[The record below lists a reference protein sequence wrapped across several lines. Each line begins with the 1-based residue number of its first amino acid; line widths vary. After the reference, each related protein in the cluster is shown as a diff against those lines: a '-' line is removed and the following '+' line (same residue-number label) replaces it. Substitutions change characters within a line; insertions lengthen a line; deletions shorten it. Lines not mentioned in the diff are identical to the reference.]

1 MNYLEGRGLERQ
13 RSRTTFDSQVSCAVV
28 KCGYLWKTSHHLGE
42 RPPKADTF
50 VLTKSS
56 LDQFRNQ
63 HREKLKGSLPLAAIE
78 TVEKLPEDY
87 RSLKITGPFKHP
99 LVLQASGKEDCQEW
113 IKAIENG
120 IQQWRLDSDAS
131 SPTLQKNLKDELD
144 GFQSCLNA
152 VPKMKML
159 YPSLFRPA
167 GDGVLFSAGNELHHE
182 FPMIK
187 YARGGRSI
195 PHERVFKLDNDNL
208 HIMWKKRGRAHSF
221 TFTNTVCLDRVIEVR
236 CGQQTKNFV
245 KFPYTEVESQSFS
258 LMFEKQQGDIF
269 CYSVHE
275 NGVNCVSLDLICDSP
290 KAFEKWTSAMREV
303 IYSRDQRVNRHKFD
317 GVDPVVLWLKRH
329 WSVMSSRHSKGI
341 SVDQA
346 LSFAHRCCSSGAKR
360 KLIRNYVKDVLEAQ
374 CGIAQHNE
382 NLLWNSFLMLFNSL
396 NEQPRLHNIFCKYA
410 KEHPNLGMTP
420 AEFAEFLNREQEES
434 LSLAACAR
442 LMSVHDK
449 FHMMYKQKCAGDNPE
464 SYRLSKSFLSYH
476 GFLSYLRSQ
485 DNSAVNPEHNTV
497 YQEMDQPLTDYFIN
511 SSHNTYLTGRQLKG
525 KSSLEAYV
533 RALLQGCRC
542 VELDCWDGPDEPVI
556 THGLTLTSKI
566 RFRDVVQVIREYAFE
581 ASEFPLILSLEN
593 HCNELQQAIMAD
605 IFVTELGDML
615 ATNNL
620 SDELGIHTLPSP
632 KDLMGKI
639 FLKGKIKVKK
649 KHKIST
655 AIWPGVNVNPIGFS
669 PRLKKT
675 SKVLMSSQSEAVLAR
690 TASSHSFQPRLR
702 SVTTTTIDDKGST
715 NEELYN
721 VVPLEDAMGKLI
733 VYCRAVHYKK
743 NEISGD
749 CCEMYSFNDGV
760 AQDSISG
767 HPRDI
772 LSLANKHIVR
782 TYPKGSRVDSSNYNP
797 QTMWNAGIQMVAIN
811 FQKPDSGMHLNQGKF
826 RKNGGCGYILKPDSL
841 RNREK
846 SNYHP
851 MIKESPKNGKSCYF
865 TIEVLSGQYLHVDE
879 DSQLPIRVD
888 VETVGVPEDCAILS
902 TEPTMDKL
910 NPQFE
915 NTKQLFKIIM
925 PELCLVYFKV
935 HLLNRNKSRLLSQ
948 NVISLDSLRP
958 GIHYIRL
965 RSPTGVKIPHSGL
978 FVRIKLQEFE
988 PSSCKVKGTS
998 RERLLTF

>member
-1 MNYLEGRGLERQ
+1 MNYLEGRVSRSLERQ
-13 RSRTTFDSQVSCAVV
+13 PSRSTSCHVATTTEEKS
-28 KCGYLWKTSHHLGE
+28 GYLWKTFHHPG
-42 RPPKADTF
+42 RTSSKTRYF

-56 LDQFRNQ
+56 LDHFRNH
-63 HREKLKGSLPLAAIE
+63 HREKLKGSIPLAAIDA
-78 TVEKLPEDY
+78 VEKLPEDNN
-87 RSLKITGPFKHP
+87 SFKITDPFKHP
-99 LVLQASGKEDCQEW
+99 LILQASDKEECEDW

-131 SPTLQKNLKDELD
+131 SPALQRKDEVD
-144 GFQSCLNA
+144 SIQSCLNA

-159 YPSLFRPA
+159 YPSLICPV
-167 GDGVLFSAGNELHHE
+167 GEGVLFSASKELHHE

-208 HIMWKKRGRAHSF
+208 HIMWKKRGKAHSF
-221 TFTNTVCLDRVIEVR
+221 SFTNTLCLDRVIEVR

-258 LMFEKQQGDIF
+258 LMFEKQQGEWSQL
-269 CYSVHE
+269 C
-275 NGVNCVSLDLICDSP
+275 SLDLICDSP
-290 KAFEKWTSAMREV
+290 KAFEKWTSAMREI
-303 IYSRDQRVNRHKFD
+303 IYSRDHRVNRHKFD

-329 WSVMSSRHSKGI
+329 WSVMLSRHGKGI

-346 LSFAHRCCSSGAKR
+346 LSFAHRCCNGAKR
-360 KLIRNYVKDVLEAQ
+360 KLLRNYVKDVLEAQ
-374 CGIAQHNE
+374 CGMVQHK

-396 NEQPRLHNIFCKYA
+396 NEQPRLYEVFCKYA

-420 AEFAEFLNREQEES
+420 TEFAEFLHREQEES
-434 LSLAACAR
+434 LSLPACAR
-442 LMSVHDK
+442 LMSIHDK

-464 SYRLSKSFLSYH
+464 SYRLSKSFLSYN
-476 GFLSYLRSQ
+476 GFLSYLRSK
-485 DNSAVNPEHNTV
+485 DNSPVNPEHSTV
-497 YQEMDQPLTDYFIN
+497 YQEMDHPLTDYFIN

-533 RALLQGCRC
+533 RALLLGCRC

-556 THGLTLTSKI
+556 THGLTLTSKV
-566 RFRDVVQVIREYAFE
+566 RFRDVVQVIKEYAFE

-593 HCNELQQAIMAD
+593 HCNEQQQAIMAD
-605 IFVTELGDML
+605 IFVQELGDML

-620 SDELGIHTLPSP
+620 SDEPGIQTLPSP
-632 KDLMGKI
+632 KDLRRKI
-639 FLKGKIKVKK
+639 LLKGKIKVKK
-649 KHKIST
+649 KHKLST
-655 AIWPGVNVNPIGFS
+655 SIWPGVTVNPISGFS

-675 SKVLMSSQSEAVLAR
+675 SKVLVSSQSEAVLAR
-690 TASSHSFQPRLR
+690 SESSHSLGPRIR
-702 SVTTTTIDDKGST
+702 SVTTTTLDDKGST
-715 NEELYN
+715 SEEPYN
-721 VVPLEDAMGKLI
+721 IVPLEDAMGKLI
-733 VYCRAVHYKK
+733 VYCRAVPYKK
-743 NEISGD
+743 NEVSED
-749 CCEMYSFNDGV
+749 CCEMYSFNDGA
-760 AQDSISG
+760 AQDSISA
-767 HPRDI
+767 HPRVI

-797 QTMWNAGIQMVAIN
+797 QVMWNAGIQMVAIN
-811 FQKPDSGMHLNQGKF
+811 FQKPDAGMHLNQGKF
-826 RKNGGCGYILKPDSL
+826 RKNGGCGYILKPNSL
-841 RNREK
+841 RDREK

-865 TIEVLSGQYLHVDE
+865 TIEVLSGQYLHADE
-879 DSQLPIRVD
+879 DSQLAIRVD
-888 VETVGVPEDCAILS
+888 VETVGVAEDCAVLS
-902 TEPTMDKL
+902 TEPTFDKL

-915 NTKQLFKIIM
+915 IAKHLFKIIM

-935 HLLNRNKSRLLSQ
+935 HLLNRNKSKLLFQ

-965 RSPTGVKIPHSGL
+965 RSPTGVEVPHSGL
-978 FVRIKLQEFE
+978 FVRIKLQDFE
-988 PSSCKVKGTS
+988 PSCGKIKGTS